1 LPGRLLCLL
10 AVAMGRQVVVQDGE
24 LPGLAQR
31 SPYNQCGWLSRRTV
45 NQNHP
50 ELYDKGMKR
59 PAEALLEGPEA
70 SSRLQG
76 RSTSVVL
83 ESLVESASAT
93 HASTSASGKLPLV
106 SVIVPTYN
114 RPRALRLSLLSLA
127 QQSMLP
133 SEVLIADDGS
143 GDETKAQIEE
153 LQVQLEDAFPIRHVW
168 QEDIGFRKPRILNE
182 TVRQAT
188 GDYLIFIDG
197 DCMAHR
203 DFVRSHVAMSS
214 PDSILSGKRVDIGRR
229 LTEQLLGK
237 GHPIVTLRPILV
249 WDAVA
254 GGEVKS
260 RKVEEAIRI
269 ENALL
274 RKALHRDRITDDGV
288 WGCNFSIYKDLFYA
302 INGCDED
309 FLDGSIE
316 DNDLGIRVLNQGKRV
331 RSVRNYAVIF
341 HLWHKSSWSFENEKY
356 QHNLA
361 ILKQRIANREPRCR
375 NGIRKIV

>member
-1 LPGRLLCLL
+1 
-10 AVAMGRQVVVQDGE
+10 M
-24 LPGLAQR
+24 
-31 SPYNQCGWLSRRTV
+31 NIT
-45 NQNHP
+45 
-50 ELYDKGMKR
+50 
-59 PAEALLEGPEA
+59 
-70 SSRLQG
+70 
-76 RSTSVVL
+76 
-83 ESLVESASAT
+83 
-93 HASTSASGKLPLV
+93 
-106 SVIVPTYN
+106 VIVPTYN
-114 RPRALRLSLLSLA
+114 RPKALELSLRSLSL
-127 QQSMLP
+127 QSLLP
-133 SEVLIADDGS
+133 NEVMIADDGS
-143 GDETKAQIEE
+143 GPETQETVLRLADELK
-153 LQVQLEDAFPIRHVW
+153 DRFPVRHVW

-316 DNDLGIRVLNQGKRV
+316 DNDLGIRVLNQRKRV
-331 RSVRNYAVIF
+331 RSVRNYAIVF
-341 HLWHKSSWSFENEKY
+341 HLWHQSSWSFENEKY

-361 ILKQRIANREPRCR
+361 ILKRRIEKKEEFCS
-375 NGIRKIV
+375 NGIVKK